1 MTLAVFTRRA
11 LPYLRR
17 LDSRERQPQAD
28 KYCQYCREQP
38 RPRKRKRYFH
48 LDIICLPRDFHF
60 ILFTPQAGAAA
71 PPRGHNHSMLDNRV
85 PYILL
90 CKNATSTSHH
100 TITPMQFSGSKKSNY
115 TRQGSNLCHRSEYD
129 LNVPP

>member
-17 LDSRERQPQAD
+17 LDSRERQLKQINIANIAVNNHAHENEKDIFIWILSVFPGISIS
-28 KYCQYCREQP
+28 CSSH
-38 RPRKRKRYFH
+38 RK
-48 LDIICLPRDFHF
+48 P
-60 ILFTPQAGAAA
+60 A
-71 PPRGHNHSMLDNRV
+71 PPRHHEGTIIQCSTIE
-85 PYILL
+85 YILL